1 MSLHN
6 YIFIIKV
13 AIGAKCDKGTK
24 LCSANVCEAPVD
36 IIYQTSI
43 SERPWNPPQDDDA
56 KDDEPDGFH
65 AGELIFVIQN
75 ILIMTFKFKNINL

>member
-1 MSLHN
+1 M
-6 YIFIIKV
+6 
-13 AIGAKCDKGTK
+13 
-24 LCSANVCEAPVD
+24 CEAPVD

-65 AGELIFVIQN
+65 AGELIFVLQN
-75 ILIMTFKFKNINL
+75 ILIMTFKLKKKINL